1 MPESINKVVRLRFL
15 KKKFSTKYLLIKT
28 FYFRVPNKRPPPRL
42 FFLKKI
48 HPPPPPPPPPPFF
61 FQKNFP
67 PPPPPPSPA
76 SACSDPSAY
85 LILPNVPTPAPLL
98 RPPVYSGPK
107 SM

>member
-42 FFLKKI
+42 FFSKKFPPL
-48 HPPPPPPPPPPFF
+48 PPPP
-61 FQKNFP
+61 
-67 PPPPPPSPA
+67 A
-76 SACSDPSAY
+76 YACSDPSAY

>member
-42 FFLKKI
+42 FFSKK
-48 HPPPPPPPPPPFF
+48 F
-61 FQKNFP
+61 
-67 PPPPPPSPA
+67 
-76 SACSDPSAY
+76 AY

>member
-42 FFLKKI
+42 FFSKKFPPL
-48 HPPPPPPPPPPFF
+48 PPPPP
-61 FQKNFP
+61 
-67 PPPPPPSPA
+67 A
-76 SACSDPSAY
+76 AACSDPSAY